1 MTTAGGAGRSAVIAG
16 ASGLVGGLLL
26 EKLLAS
32 SAYREVVSLGR
43 RALPVTHDKLRQ
55 VTVDFA
61 ALDGLDPFPAVDD
74 VFSCLGTTIKKA
86 GSKEAFYAVDHDA
99 VVALGRAAR
108 AAGAKQ
114 MLHVSS
120 LGADPTSSIFYS
132 RVKGETERDVAALDF
147 QATFAFRPSIID
159 GERAESRTG
168 ERIGLAVTR
177 LLAPVLGKYRPTPAS
192 GIADAMIREAAAS
205 KSGNFVVDA
214 REI

>member
-1 MTTAGGAGRSAVIAG
+1 MTTALIAG

-26 EKLLAS
+26 QHLLAD
-32 SAYREVVSLGR
+32 ARYEQVVSLGR
-43 RALPVTHDKLRQ
+43 RKLDVDHPKLRQ
-55 VTVDFA
+55 ESVDFG
-61 ALDGLDPFPAVDD
+61 ALDKLAPFPVCDD

-99 VVALGRAAR
+99 VIAVGKAAR

-120 LGADPTSSIFYS
+120 LGADAGSMIFYN
-132 RVKGETERDVAALDF
+132 RVKGETERDVAAIGFDAAVAF
-147 QATFAFRPSIID
+147 QPSIID

-177 LLAPVLGKYRPTPAS
+177 LFAPVLGKYKPTS
-192 GIADAMIREAAAS
+192 ADAIARAMIAVAKEKR
-205 KSGNFVVDA
+205 SGSFVVDS
-214 REI
+214 REIERLA